1 MRIYSHYH
9 NGHIHNHYVPAYSTP
24 LYKSQLYSPKPTSPT
39 FIKPSSP
46 TYLPPSS
53 ETPPSGFASFS
64 HENPYKSQDYSKPH
78 HNYHAYSQPDSPD
91 TFTSNNIRFPDSFES
106 SKGSSNFYSNHQTES
121 QGLSEASRPHEEL
134 TQAIIK
140 EPGVI
145 NNHDASLPLK
155 IPTQKPN
162 QFAVKEILKNADIH
176 YVDGNEQPQS
186 IEQSDTYEN
195 HKPAPPTYS
204 NPSETF
210 QQTHPTFQ
218 FHESQIFD
226 PNQPTFQ
233 TYAIEQMNHQNA
245 PSYASNH
252 QTNQIEFYDPRIN
265 PADYASNVYQTNY
278 LQNEHELGTSET
290 LKIPVAIFRGI
301 QNTNGQG
308 MFTLALKRLVENV
321 EELSSSS
328 GLYLIG

>member
-1 MRIYSHYH
+1 MRVYSHYH
-9 NGHIHNHYVPAYSTP
+9 NGHIHNHYVPAHSTP

-46 TYLPPSS
+46 PYLPPSS
-53 ETPPSGFASFS
+53 ETPSTGFASFS
-64 HENPYKSQDYSKPH
+64 QENPYQSQDYSKPH
-78 HNYHAYSQPDSPD
+78 HNYHAYPKPESPN
-91 TFTSNNIRFPDSFES
+91 TFTSNNVRFPDSFETTKNS
-106 SKGSSNFYSNHQTES
+106 NNFYSNHQTES

-162 QFAVKEILKNADIH
+162 HFAVNEILKNADIH
-176 YVDGNEQPQS
+176 YVDGNEQPQNS
-186 IEQSDTYEN
+186 EQSDSYE
-195 HKPAPPTYS
+195 HLKPAPTTYS
-204 NPSETF
+204 TPSESVH
-210 QQTHPTFQ
+210 QTYPAFQ
-218 FHESQIFD
+218 FQESQYFD
-226 PNQPTFQ
+226 PSQSAFQ
-233 TYAIEQMNHQNA
+233 TYAIEQMNPENRP

-252 QTNQIEFYDPRIN
+252 QGLSNQIEFYDPRIN
-265 PADYASNVYQTNY
+265 PADFASNVYQTNY

-308 MFTLALKRLVENV
+308 MFALALKRYVKGKYFCTFYCL
-321 EELSSSS
+321 
-328 GLYLIG
+328 